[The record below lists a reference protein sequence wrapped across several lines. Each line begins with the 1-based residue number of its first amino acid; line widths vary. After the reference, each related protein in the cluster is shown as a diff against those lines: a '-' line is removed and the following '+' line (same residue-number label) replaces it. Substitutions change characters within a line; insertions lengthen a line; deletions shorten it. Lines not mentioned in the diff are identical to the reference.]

1 MTLDIMVPFW
11 GDPALLHA
19 TIDTVRTQT
28 DPDWQLTVVDDCYP
42 DPEVAASFA
51 RETDPRIRYLR
62 NEHNLGI
69 TANYERCRDLAEHDL
84 MVFLGC
90 DDLLLPT
97 YVETVRAAHER
108 FPAAAIIQPGVQ
120 VVDGDGT
127 VVSPL
132 GDRVK
137 AFLRPGATTATVLSG
152 EALATSLLRGNW
164 MYWPSLAFRTDV
176 LRRHDFREGLPIV
189 QDLALVVDMVAAG
202 ESMVVDPTVC
212 FAYRR
217 HEASASSTTLVSGS
231 RLGDDR
237 RYYRSAA
244 EQMADRG
251 WKRAARAARLRA
263 TSRLHAVSLMPGAAR
278 ARDAASFRALVR
290 HAAGA

>member
-11 GDPALLHA
+11 GDPGLLRA
-19 TIDTVRTQT
+19 TVDTVRTQS
-28 DPDWQLTVVDDCYP
+28 DPDWRLTVVDDCYP
-42 DPEVAASFA
+42 DPAVAASFA
-51 RETDPRIRYLR
+51 EETDPRIRYLR

-90 DDLLLPT
+90 DDLLLPD
-97 YVETVRAAHER
+97 YVATVRAAHER
-108 FPAAAIIQPGVQ
+108 FPEAAIIQPGVQ
-120 VVDGDGT
+120 VIDGEGT
-127 VVSPL
+127 EVTPL

-137 AFLRPGATTATVLSG
+137 GLLRPDVDAATVLGG

-164 MYWPSLAFRTDV
+164 MYWPSLAFRTAV

-202 ESMVVDPTVC
+202 ESMVVDPTIC

-217 HEASASSTTLVSGS
+217 HEASASSTTLVSGD
-231 RLGDDR
+231 RLADDR
-237 RYYRSAA
+237 RYYRAA
-244 EQMADRG
+244 AQQMAERG
-251 WKRAARAARLRA
+251 WTRAARAARLRA
-263 TSRLHAVSLMPGAAR
+263 TSRLHAVSLVPGALR
-278 ARDAASFRALVR
+278 TRDTNALRALVR
-290 HAAGA
+290 HAAGG